1 MKGSCEVQY
10 TEEVKEEKKAIV
22 VFSGHVARS
31 LLKKGYTIIDIKPD
45 KRNPLKSVFVFKNE
59 GNFSKDL
66 SELIKK

>member
-1 MKGSCEVQY
+1 MQDTK
-10 TEEVKEEKKAIV
+10 EVKEEKKAIV

-45 KRNPLKSVFVFKNE
+45 KRNPLKSVFVFKCE